1 MQNGNQVPTNSD
13 IIVAVP
19 EPYATGFPQD
29 HSDLAILVAHKN
41 SQSVSQNS
49 QPDSQFPPPKFP
61 TRVQH
66 HQPVRKTRGQSGKVM
81 KIANCQPVIL
91 KKYVISSNLGRS
103 QINTVVVNNLGKGIT
118 QPPSSDANPSSVLAN
133 PSSMATSIIQRPSIS
148 SNHFGVNSVQT
159 NRSNQL
165 GVNSV
170 QTNSSNDEMYERT
183 IELSDINEPSTSR
196 CVRKN
201 ARKRA
206 QKNTL
211 DQESDSD
218 EGHLII
224 DQTKNRGAFS
234 RLPSNLQK
242 EIDADKYRKSV
253 IANNE
258 ASKRSRERK
267 KLQRMLMEKEL
278 NELTHQNDALKKK
291 KEKLERDRSNLL
303 KCYPLFFLL
312 LSKTKK

>member
-1 MQNGNQVPTNSD
+1 
-13 IIVAVP
+13 
-19 EPYATGFPQD
+19 
-29 HSDLAILVAHKN
+29 
-41 SQSVSQNS
+41 
-49 QPDSQFPPPKFP
+49 
-61 TRVQH
+61 
-66 HQPVRKTRGQSGKVM
+66 M

-91 KKYVISSNLGRS
+91 KKYVISSKLGRS
-103 QINTVVVNNLGKGIT
+103 QINTVVVNNLGKVIN
-118 QPPSSDANPSSVLAN
+118 QPPSSDANPSSILAN
-133 PSSMATSIIQRPSIS
+133 PSSILANPNSMATSIIQRPSIS

-159 NRSNQL
+159 NRSNQFGVNSVQTNRSNQF

-196 CVRKN
+196 CVIKN

-206 QKNTL
+206 HQKTL

-258 ASKRSRERK
+258 ASRRSRERK
-267 KLQRMLMEKEL
+267 KLQRKAMADEL
-278 NELTHQNDALKKK
+278 NELTDQNDALKKK

-303 KCYPLFFLL
+303 KCYPLFFIAI
-312 LSKTKK
+312 KNKEMKQKPK